1 MKTLTKAFNTATVE
15 KGETFRI
22 ELDANATTGYLWDVQ
37 LKAGAA
43 SLVSREYKTQ
53 KTPGEFVCGAAGIE
67 EYVFKAEKSGTI
79 ELEAH
84 YARPWEKG
92 AKPADSRSFRIDVK

>member
-43 SLVSREYKTQ
+43 SLVSR
-53 KTPGEFVCGAAGIE
+53 
-67 EYVFKAEKSGTI
+67 
-79 ELEAH
+79 
-84 YARPWEKG
+84 
-92 AKPADSRSFRIDVK
+92 